1 MDKYT
6 LRALTTTNGYKFYMY
21 DDHYVYFHSK
31 RINGYADI
39 RMTIASC
46 LDEQE
51 RLQRMRMDLTE
62 S

>member
-6 LRALTTTNGYKFYMY
+6 FKALTTTNGYKFYMY
-21 DDHYVYFHSK
+21 DDHYVYFQSK
-31 RINGYADI
+31 REKGYAGI

-51 RLQRMRMDLTE
+51 RLQRMKMDITE
-62 S
+62 A

>member
-1 MDKYT
+1 MNKYT
-6 LRALTTTNGYKFYMY
+6 FMAMTTANGYKFYMY
-21 DDHYVYFHSK
+21 DDHYVYFQSK
-31 RINGYADI
+31 RVNGYADI

-62 S
+62 A

>member
-6 LRALTTTNGYKFYMY
+6 FRSLTTANGYKFYMY
-21 DDHYVYFHSK
+21 DDHYVYFQSK
-31 RINGYADI
+31 RDKGYADI

-62 S
+62 A